1 MISLENRHF
10 PITSIRTENLVW
22 LLLGISNIWPL
33 AIQAKE
39 KPNWVSKT
47 KQNKQNPQR
56 EAKKYLSY
64 LAILKLTLQR
74 KVATYC
80 TSLWNGFSVRRTK
93 SQHGAGLQA
102 RGHPH
107 SWETVSRE
115 LWAVWRAKQKGGM
128 ICFKSTRKNEVQTK
142 HTESRLTHLGMSCY
156 CLKSRKVTG
165 NLGSCLW
172 WLVCLG
178 WWHWLPSH
186 CLSLFQRLGLCGLP
200 ARMDSGRFRIRFP
213 E

>member
-1 MISLENRHF
+1 MIIARNF
-10 PITSIRTENLVW
+10 
-22 LLLGISNIWPL
+22 
-33 AIQAKE
+33 
-39 KPNWVSKT
+39 
-47 KQNKQNPQR
+47 
-56 EAKKYLSY
+56 KYLALDNTSKRKAKLSTKSKQTSKETQKYFLY
-64 LAILKLTLQR
+64 LATLKLTLQQ

-80 TSLWNGFSVRRTK
+80 TSLWNGFSARRTK
-93 SQHGAGLQA
+93 SQHGPGLQA
-102 RGHPH
+102 RGLPH

-115 LWAVWRAKQKGGM
+115 LWAVWRAQQRGSM
-128 ICFKSTRKNEVQTK
+128 ICFKPTRKNKVRFHFLEAQTK

-186 CLSLFQRLGLCGLP
+186 CLSLFQRLGLCGLL